1 MLEKTTIARPYAEA
15 AFEQAQDEGALK
27 AWSELLAVL
36 AAIVSDDQ
44 MESLAENPHVSDEQ
58 LMQIITSVT
67 GESLSTTQSN
77 FIRILIDAERLMFA
91 PQMAE
96 LFELRYLDAEGLAN
110 VEVVSAYP
118 LDDAQRQRISEIM
131 AKRLNRKI
139 EIEESTNKDLIG
151 GAIIRNGDSVV
162 DASLRGQLEELRN
175 ELAG

>member
-15 AFEQAQDEGALK
+15 AFEQAQEEGALK
-27 AWSELLAVL
+27 EWSELLATL
-36 AAIVSDDQ
+36 AAVVSDKQ
-44 MESLAENPHVSDEQ
+44 MDNLLENPHITDEQ

-67 GESLSTTQSN
+67 GDLGTSRSN
-77 FIRILIDAERLMFA
+77 FIRILIDAERLQFV

-96 LFELRYLDAEGLAN
+96 LFEMRRLDVEGLAN

-118 LDDAQRQRISEIM
+118 LEDAQRQRISEIM

-139 EIEESTNKDLIG
+139 ELEESTNKDLIG
-151 GAIIRNGDSVV
+151 GAIIRNGDRVI

-175 ELAG
+175 ELTG

>member
-15 AFEQAQDEGALK
+15 AFEQAQEENALK
-27 AWSELLAVL
+27 AWSEMLAVL
-36 AAIVSDDQ
+36 AAVVSDDQ
-44 MESLAENPHVSDEQ
+44 MESLIENPHITDEQ

-67 GESLSTTQSN
+67 GDSLGKTQSN
-77 FIRILIDAERLMFA
+77 FIRILIEAERLLFT

-96 LFELRYLDAEGLAN
+96 LFEMRRLDAEGLAN

-118 LDDAQRQRISEIM
+118 LDDTQRNRISEIM

-139 EIEESTNKDLIG
+139 ELEESTNKDLIG
-151 GAIIRNGDSVV
+151 GAIIRNGDSVI

>member
-15 AFEQAQDEGALK
+15 AFEQAQDENALT

-44 MESLAENPHVSDEQ
+44 MESLVENPHVSDEQ
-58 LMQIITSVT
+58 LLQIITSVT
-67 GESLSTTQSN
+67 GDSLSTTQSN
-77 FIRILIDAERLMFA
+77 FIRILVDAERLMFT

-96 LFELRYLDAEGLAN
+96 LFELRRLDAEGLAN

-118 LDDAQRQRISEIM
+118 LDDAQRKRISEIM
-131 AKRLNRKI
+131 ARRLNRKI

-151 GAIIRNGDSVV
+151 GAIIRNGDSVI